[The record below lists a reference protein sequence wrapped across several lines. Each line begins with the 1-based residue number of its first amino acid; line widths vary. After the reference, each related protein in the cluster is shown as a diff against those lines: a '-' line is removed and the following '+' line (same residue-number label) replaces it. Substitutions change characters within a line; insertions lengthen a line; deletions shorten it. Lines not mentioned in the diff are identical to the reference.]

1 MFFLNFFMSF
11 FNITNSPLPYLDD
24 FCDSK
29 ILSGESGFRRQLAKW
44 LPGTGVWDICWRASR
59 DGWAASRF
67 HAGCDNKGP
76 TVTIVQVGRY
86 IFGGYT
92 DVSWAGEVTQFSVDS
107 KSPARLLPNTGKVSP
122 LTKIC
127 SVLRVNWF

>member
-1 MFFLNFFMSF
+1 MVCFSF
-11 FNITNSPLPYLDD
+11 SSCSSFASHLLLYLDD

-29 ILSGESGFRRQLAKW
+29 ILSGESRFRRQLAQW
-44 LPGTGVWDICWRASR
+44 LPGKGVWDICWRASR

-92 DVSWAGEVTQFSVDS
+92 DVSWAGMVIVVFTTTAGTR
-107 KSPARLLPNTGKVSP
+107 P
-122 LTKIC
+122 
-127 SVLRVNWF
+127 